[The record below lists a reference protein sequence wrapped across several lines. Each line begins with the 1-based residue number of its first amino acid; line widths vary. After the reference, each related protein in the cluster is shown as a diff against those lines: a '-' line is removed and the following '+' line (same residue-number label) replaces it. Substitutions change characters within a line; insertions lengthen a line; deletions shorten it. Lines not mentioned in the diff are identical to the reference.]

1 MKQYVKQD
9 ITKKHIDYY
18 TASQVHLLQTIAAAF
33 PLPETFIDKVYTFK
47 DKLDILLRSDPK
59 LLGMDL
65 YALASLPDLIRL
77 EHKVDYLGALAEEH
91 SGSVTLWI
99 SRASGASF
107 MEFMSQQILSTSS
120 HNMKGELNITL
131 VNEPGVGV
139 GVIREL
145 FQLVQNSF
153 FNPEYVPHLDQQPIL
168 SELVTPGQQPSRHV
182 SEIGS
187 QWLQQARLQN
197 PQSATE
203 KNGRIGPRAPAMSDF
218 AKLFP
223 LFEFIDPERRTDEL
237 RIPAHPL
244 LVSSDVIDAKVSKNE
259 LHLTMQ
265 DVMINK
271 NEVEAMKKMYQGVG
285 RLLGLAIR
293 NHQPLNAHFSL
304 AFWKFMLYQKVSWEE
319 YCGSNEVFKRSLQ
332 YILDNDFDS
341 SPLDLQFDYTTEVVV
356 VSSAIAE
363 EADSEK
369 TLSIVTRTM
378 EMELRKNMGHIEVT
392 NENKKQYV
400 ELRAQQFFFGQE
412 FDYYKKMR
420 DGLLDTIRR
429 VDLKLFQPEEMRKIV
444 RGDRTIDFS
453 SLKKVVLYSQG
464 ASPSHGVIAKF
475 WEVVESFD
483 QPTRA
488 KLLTFWSGSPLPPL
502 FGFESKYR
510 SMNAV
515 GAVLPSILKCQLC
528 LIICMYAGH
537 YLLVHRCGYSDEN
550 LPVSDGQH
558 LVRSMQYC
566 KQKEKLT

>member
-9 ITKKHIDYY
+9 FTKKRIDYY

-33 PLPETFIDKVYTFK
+33 TIPETFVNKVYSFK

-65 YALASLPDLIRL
+65 YALASFPNLVRL

-91 SGSVTLWI
+91 TGSVNLWI

-107 MEFMSQQILSTSS
+107 MEFISQQILSTSS

-145 FQLVQNSF
+145 FQLIQSSF
-153 FNPEYVPHLDQQPIL
+153 FNPRYIPNLDQLPIL
-168 SELVTPGQQPSRHV
+168 SEPLTPGRQPPRHV
-182 SEIGS
+182 SEIGT
-187 QWLQQARLQN
+187 QWLQRARLQS
-197 PQSATE
+197 PRSSSI
-203 KNGRIGPRAPAMSDF
+203 KNGHSGPRAPAMSDF
-218 AKLFP
+218 SKLFP
-223 LFEFIDPERRTDEL
+223 LFEYIDPEWRTDEL
-237 RIPAHPL
+237 RITAHPL
-244 LVSSDVIDAKVSKNE
+244 HVSSEVIDAKTSKNE

-265 DVMINK
+265 DVLVQQ
-271 NEVEAMKKMYQGVG
+271 NEVDAMKKMYHGVG

-304 AFWKFMLYQKVSWEE
+304 AFWKFMLQQKASWEE

-341 SPLDLQFDYTTEVVV
+341 SPLDLQFEYTTEVIV
-356 VSSAIAE
+356 VSSANVE
-363 EADSEK
+363 GNDGDKSP
-369 TLSIVTRTM
+369 SIVTRTM
-378 EMELRKNMGHIEVT
+378 EMELRKNMGQTEVT
-392 NENKKQYV
+392 NENKNQYV
-400 ELRAQQFFFGQE
+400 ELRAQQFFFGHE

-420 DGLLDTIRR
+420 DGLWNTIRR
-429 VDLKLFQPEEMRKIV
+429 VDLKLFRPEEMRKIV
-444 RGDRTIDFS
+444 RGDRTIEFS

-464 ASPSHGVIAKF
+464 ASPSHGVVAKF

-502 FGFESKYR
+502 FGFDSKYR

-515 GAVLPSILKCQLC
+515 NLLCFMWKSPLCQ
-528 LIICMYAGH
+528 
-537 YLLVHRCGYSDEN
+537 
-550 LPVSDGQH
+550 
-558 LVRSMQYC
+558 
-566 KQKEKLT
+566 